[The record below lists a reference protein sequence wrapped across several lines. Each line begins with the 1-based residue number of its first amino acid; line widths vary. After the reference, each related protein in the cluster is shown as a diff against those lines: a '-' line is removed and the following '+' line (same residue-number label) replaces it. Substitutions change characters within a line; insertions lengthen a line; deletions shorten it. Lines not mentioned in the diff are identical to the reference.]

1 MRSKGSRFTLG
12 VWGLWARSL
21 DVAFASATVRNRPQP
36 SATVRNRSCEVPM
49 AVPMG
54 SAAKAVNFGGF
65 KRCVTSFHVAGV
77 ALCDIPTFFITCR
90 KLFLCDRRNTF
101 GSFSEDDS
109 ALWRLPCHFAW
120 QAQHLVQIRRVWNTI
135 LRGRRSIWDTLHS
148 TLYTSPSTLYTLYFR
163 LDTPR
168 STIYTPHCTLTL
180 YTLHVTLRTLHFTL
194 HTLHSTLYTPYSTLY
209 TLNFTRH
216 GPRLTLDT
224 LHSTL
229 YTLHFTLYPP
239 HFTL

>member
-65 KRCVTSFHVAGV
+65 KRCVTSFRVAGV

-148 TLYTSPSTLYTLYFR
+148 TLYTSPSTLYTAHSTLYTLYFR

-168 STIYTPHCTLTL
+168 STIYTPHCTLHTLHFTRDTPHSTL
-180 YTLHVTLRTLHFTL
+180 YTPHFTL
-194 HTLHSTLYTPYSTLY
+194 HTLHSI
-209 TLNFTRH
+209 
-216 GPRLTLDT
+216 
-224 LHSTL
+224 L
-229 YTLHFTLYPP
+229 YTLHFTL
-239 HFTL
+239 